1 MFFFTNKCT
10 VVKDFNWGE
19 KDLCFGLTFIIGMTL
34 GLNNFPYIIN
44 EELNFFF
51 LQNIRNIKKRFWL

>member
-44 EELNFFF
+44 EEFKFFF
-51 LQNIRNIKKRFWL
+51 FYKISEI